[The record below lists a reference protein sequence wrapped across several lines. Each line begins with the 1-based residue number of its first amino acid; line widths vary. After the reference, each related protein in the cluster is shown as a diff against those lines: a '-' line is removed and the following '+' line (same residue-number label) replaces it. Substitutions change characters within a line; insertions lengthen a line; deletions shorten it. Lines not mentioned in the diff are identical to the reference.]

1 MAISGYNKLMQCPW
15 SGYTR
20 GSTKFCEA
28 TLCSWIES
36 PGIAWAGIMY
46 VLVGVYL
53 FRLVEKSDHWLL
65 KLFPWFAISMG
76 VSSFFFHS
84 SHIFIF
90 QAWDV
95 ISMFMLGT
103 GIIFLNFRRMLWPSN
118 GLFFLLC
125 LSLESVLFVY
135 IRAWSGPAILGFL
148 ILVFILTEISLRNTR
163 THWRDLKITFG
174 LFAVAV
180 GALWMEHKSGL
191 CNPHNHI
198 FQWHAVWD
206 SLCAFTY
213 LTLFRHFKK
222 VY

>member
-1 MAISGYNKLMQCPW
+1 MQCPW

-36 PGIAWAGIMY
+36 PGIAWAGIIY
-46 VLVGVYL
+46 VLVGLYL
-53 FRLVEKSDHWLL
+53 FRLVEKNDHWLL
-65 KLFPWFAISMG
+65 KAFPWFAISMG
-76 VSSFFFHS
+76 VSSFLFHS

-103 GIIFLNFRRMLWPSN
+103 GIILLNFRRMLLPSN
-118 GLFFLLC
+118 GLFFLLL
-125 LSLESVLFVY
+125 LSLEAVLFVY
-135 IRAWSGPAILGFL
+135 LKSWSGPAILGGL
-148 ILVFILTEISLRNTR
+148 IFIYILTEVYLRKTR
-163 THWRDLKITFG
+163 THWRDLQITFS

-180 GALWMEHKSGL
+180 GALWMEHRSGL

-206 SLCAFTY
+206 GLCAFTY